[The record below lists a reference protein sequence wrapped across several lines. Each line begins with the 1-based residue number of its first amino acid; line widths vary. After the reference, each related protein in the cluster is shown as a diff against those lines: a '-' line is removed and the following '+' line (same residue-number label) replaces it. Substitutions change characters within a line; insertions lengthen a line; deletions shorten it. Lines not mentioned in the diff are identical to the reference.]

1 MIKLKNVFIISS
13 FLLTTVNLV
22 FFIYGMDKIS
32 HLSELVKKN
41 VMNILNIMLV

>member
-32 HLSELVKKN
+32 HLSGVSEKR
-41 VMNILNIMLV
+41 MS